1 LYLYEDWDGANW
13 ELGYG
18 NLSFKDSFGNNYSF
32 GGGEIKIFYKT
43 ITEVNENELQ
53 ISDFSLSQ
61 NYPNPFNPSTIIRYS
76 IPRST
81 EFNSVPQTTLKV
93 YDILGKEIATLV
105 NESQK
110 SGNYEV
116 EFNASNFASGVYFYR
131 LQSGNPDK
139 SGQVFTETKKMILLR

>member
-1 LYLYEDWDGANW
+1 M
-13 ELGYG
+13 
-18 NLSFKDSFGNNYSF
+18 
-32 GGGEIKIFYKT
+32 
-43 ITEVNENELQ
+43 
-53 ISDFSLSQ
+53 Q
-61 NYPNPFNPSTIIRYS
+61 NYPNPFNPITTIKYS
-76 IPRST
+76 IAKP
-81 EFNSVPQTTLKV
+81 ELVTLKV